1 MPPRLGVGDEFL
13 LEVNRTR
20 PGDLDRRRELM
31 EQIFASVGEG
41 VVLNSPLS
49 AAFGSNTSIGDGFY
63 GNSNLMLVDDVA
75 ITIGDGVLI
84 GPNVT
89 LTTTGHAIH
98 PDMRYDFGRF
108 SEPIVI
114 EDQVWIGSSVT
125 VLPGVRIGHGSVI
138 GAGSVVSHDVPP
150 MVVAVGVPCR
160 VVRPITDADR
170 SYRQ

>member
-1 MPPRLGVGDEFL
+1 MPPRLGVGDEFF

-84 GPNVT
+84 GPNLGV
-89 LTTTGHAIH
+89 
-98 PDMRYDFGRF
+98 
-108 SEPIVI
+108 
-114 EDQVWIGSSVT
+114 SSV
-125 VLPGVRIGHGSVI
+125 S
-138 GAGSVVSHDVPP
+138 AGG
-150 MVVAVGVPCR
+150 VVAG
-160 VVRPITDADR
+160 
-170 SYRQ
+170 